1 MIHPMNRIA
10 LLLVCAL
17 AWLPENSAAAD
28 KPGEASIVFVGDVMV
43 AETPGALIARGV
55 DPFLPFQAILRAH
68 DIRIGNLEC
77 TVATGG
83 KAEAKPYTFRADPAV
98 LPLLARHFD
107 AMSLANNHSG
117 DFGKA
122 AFAEQLGLMKKAGLP
137 YFGGGHDATEAHA
150 PWIVER
156 NGLRIALLGY
166 LEFKPRSFEA
176 DAHRPGVAWSGEDD
190 QVIEDI
196 VAART
201 IHRADIVIPYMH
213 WGWEEEAQP
222 SPRLREF
229 ARRMIDAGADMV
241 VGGHPHV
248 TQGAD
253 VYKGKPI
260 IYSLGNFLFNG
271 FDTDATTT
279 GWVLSLRLGREGVRD
294 WRTHVARL
302 DADGV
307 PHPVA
312 DASSPCGRAGD
323 SEIRQCRGAP

>member
-1 MIHPMNRIA
+1 MMPAMQRFPPILALACA
-10 LLLVCAL
+10 LLAPP
-17 AWLPENSAAAD
+17 APAAPREVD
-28 KPGEASIVFVGDVMV
+28 MVFVGDVMV
-43 AETPGALIARGV
+43 AEIPGQLIAGGV
-55 DPFLPFQAILRAH
+55 DPFQPFGALLQRH
-68 DIRIGNLEC
+68 DLRIGNLEC
-77 TVATGG
+77 VVASGG
-83 KAEAKPYTFRADPAV
+83 TAVDKPYAFRADPGV
-98 LPLLARHFD
+98 LPVLKRHFD
-107 AMSLANNHSG
+107 AMSVANNHSG

-150 PWIVER
+150 PLIVER

-196 VAART
+196 IAART
-201 IHRADIVIPYMH
+201 IHHADIVIPYMH

-248 TQGAD
+248 TQGAET
-253 VYKGKPI
+253 YKGKPI

-271 FDTDATTT
+271 FDTPATTT
-279 GWVLSLRLGREGVRD
+279 GWVLSARVDRTGVVD

-302 DADGV
+302 DANGV
-307 PHPVA
+307 PHP
-312 DASSPCGRAGD
+312 DPTASSPCASPDRKAVNQCAG
-323 SEIRQCRGAP
+323 E

>member
-1 MIHPMNRIA
+1 MMAAMNRW
-10 LLLVCAL
+10 LLTCAL
-17 AWLPENSAAAD
+17 AFPMTTLAHPAAEGD
-28 KPGEASIVFVGDVMV
+28 DVSVVFVGDVMV
-43 AETPGALIARGV
+43 AETPGKLIAQGV
-55 DPFLPFQAILRAH
+55 DPFLPFQSLLQAH
-68 DIRIGNLEC
+68 DLRIGNLEC
-77 TVATGG
+77 VVATGG
-83 KAEAKPYTFRADPAV
+83 TALAKPYTFRAEPRV
-98 LPLLARHFD
+98 LPVLKRHFD

-122 AFAEQLGLMKKAGLP
+122 AFAEQLDLMRKAGLP
-137 YFGGGHDATEAHA
+137 YFGGGVDATEAHA
-150 PWIVER
+150 PLILER

-166 LEFKPRSFEA
+166 VEFKPRAFEA

>member
-1 MIHPMNRIA
+1 MTIRRPGA
-10 LLLVCAL
+10 AL
-17 AWLPENSAAAD
+17 ACLLALPAAAAD
-28 KPGEASIVFVGDVMV
+28 REASLVFVGDIMV
-43 AETPGALIARGV
+43 AERPGELIARGV
-55 DPFLPFQAILRAH
+55 DPFQPFAPLLASH
-68 DIRIGNLEC
+68 DLRIGNLEC
-77 TVATGG
+77 VVATGG
-83 KAEAKPYTFRADPAV
+83 TALAKPYTFRADPGV
-98 LPLLARHFD
+98 LPVLKRHFD

-122 AFAEQLGLMKKAGLP
+122 AFAEQLDLMRGAGLAG
-137 YFGGGHDATEAHA
+137 FGGGRNATEAHA
-150 PWIVER
+150 PLVVER

-176 DAHRPGVAWSGEDD
+176 DATRPGVAWSGEDE

-201 IHRADIVIPYMH
+201 VHHADIVIPFMH

-222 SPRLREF
+222 SPRLRAF

-248 TQGAD
+248 TQGAE
-253 VYKGKPI
+253 VYRGKPI
-260 IYSLGNFLFNG
+260 VYSLGNFLFNG
-271 FDTDATTT
+271 FATDATTT

>member
-1 MIHPMNRIA
+1 MAAMNRW
-10 LLLVCAL
+10 LLTCAL
-17 AWLPENSAAAD
+17 AFPMTTLAHPAAEGD
-28 KPGEASIVFVGDVMV
+28 DVSVVFVGDVMV
-43 AETPGALIARGV
+43 AETPGKLIAQGV
-55 DPFLPFQAILRAH
+55 DPFLPFQSLLQAH
-68 DIRIGNLEC
+68 DLRIGNLEC
-77 TVATGG
+77 VVATGG
-83 KAEAKPYTFRADPAV
+83 TALAKPYTFRAEPRV
-98 LPLLARHFD
+98 LPVLKRHFD

-122 AFAEQLGLMKKAGLP
+122 AFAEQLDLMRKAGLP
-137 YFGGGHDATEAHA
+137 YFGGGVDATEAHA
-150 PWIVER
+150 PLIMER

-166 LEFKPRSFEA
+166 VEFKPRAFEA

>member
-1 MIHPMNRIA
+1 MMAAMKRW
-10 LLLVCAL
+10 LLTCAL
-17 AWLPENSAAAD
+17 AFPMTTLAHPAAEGD
-28 KPGEASIVFVGDVMV
+28 DVSVVFVGDVMV
-43 AETPGALIARGV
+43 AETPGKLIAQGV
-55 DPFLPFQAILRAH
+55 DPFLPFQSILQAH
-68 DIRIGNLEC
+68 DLRIGNLEC
-77 TVATGG
+77 VVATGG
-83 KAEAKPYTFRADPAV
+83 TALAKPYTFRAEPRV
-98 LPLLARHFD
+98 LPVLKRHFD

-122 AFAEQLGLMKKAGLP
+122 AFAEQLDLMRKAGLP
-137 YFGGGHDATEAHA
+137 YFGGGVDATEAHA
-150 PWIVER
+150 PLIMER

-166 LEFKPRSFEA
+166 VEFKPRAFEA

>member
-1 MIHPMNRIA
+1 MMAAMNRW
-10 LLLVCAL
+10 LLTCAL
-17 AWLPENSAAAD
+17 AFPMTTLAHPAAEGD
-28 KPGEASIVFVGDVMV
+28 DVSVVFVGDVMV
-43 AETPGALIARGV
+43 AETPGKLIAQGV
-55 DPFLPFQAILRAH
+55 DPFLPFQSLLQAH
-68 DIRIGNLEC
+68 DLRIGNLEC
-77 TVATGG
+77 VVATGG
-83 KAEAKPYTFRADPAV
+83 TALAKPYTFRAEPRV
-98 LPLLARHFD
+98 LPVLKRHFD

-122 AFAEQLGLMKKAGLP
+122 AFAEQLDLMRKAGLP
-137 YFGGGHDATEAHA
+137 YFGGGVDATEAHA
-150 PWIVER
+150 PLIMER

-166 LEFKPRSFEA
+166 VEFKPRAFEA

-201 IHRADIVIPYMH
+201 VHRADIVIPYMH

-222 SPRLREF
+222 SPRLRAF

-260 IYSLGNFLFNG
+260 IYSLGNVLFNG

>member
-1 MIHPMNRIA
+1 MMAAMNRW
-10 LLLVCAL
+10 LLTCAL
-17 AWLPENSAAAD
+17 AFPMTTLAHPAAEGD
-28 KPGEASIVFVGDVMV
+28 DVSVVFVGDVMV
-43 AETPGALIARGV
+43 AETPGKLIAQGV
-55 DPFLPFQAILRAH
+55 DPFLPFQSLLQAH
-68 DIRIGNLEC
+68 DLRIGNLEC
-77 TVATGG
+77 VVATGG
-83 KAEAKPYTFRADPAV
+83 TALAKPYTFRAEPRV
-98 LPLLARHFD
+98 LPVLKRHFD

-122 AFAEQLGLMKKAGLP
+122 AFAEQLDLMRKAGLP
-137 YFGGGHDATEAHA
+137 YFGGGVDATEAHA
-150 PWIVER
+150 PLILER

-166 LEFKPRSFEA
+166 VEFKPRSFEA

-201 IHRADIVIPYMH
+201 VHRADIVIPYMH

-323 SEIRQCRGAP
+323 AEIRQCRGAP

>member
-1 MIHPMNRIA
+1 MKPFLLP
-10 LLLVCAL
+10 LLLL
-17 AWLPENSAAAD
+17 AGQAGASAS
-28 KPGEASIVFVGDVMV
+28 GREVSIAFVGDVMV
-43 AETPGALIARGV
+43 AERPGELIASGV
-55 DPFLPFQAILRAH
+55 DPLAPFEPLLSRH
-68 DIRIGNLEC
+68 DLRIGNLEC
-77 TVATGG
+77 VVATGG
-83 KAEAKPYTFRADPAV
+83 TALAKPYTFRADPGV
-98 LPLLARHFD
+98 LPVLKRHFD

-122 AFAEQLGLMKKAGLP
+122 AFAEQLERMQRAGLP
-137 YFGGGHDATEAHA
+137 YFGGGHDLTQAHA
-150 PWIVER
+150 PLILER

-166 LEFKPRSFEA
+166 VEFKPRAFEA
-176 DAHRPGVAWSGEDD
+176 DAHRPGVAWSGEDE
-190 QVIEDI
+190 QVIEDVI
-196 VAART
+196 DARRV
-201 IHRADIVIPYMH
+201 HRADIVIPFMH

-229 ARRMIDAGADMV
+229 ARRLIDAGADMV

-271 FDTDATTT
+271 FETEATTT
-279 GWVLSLRLGREGVRD
+279 GWMLSATLGPDGVRE

-307 PHPVA
+307 PHPA
-312 DASSPCGRAGD
+312 PAAPSPCGRAGD
-323 SEIRQCRGAP
+323 TAVRLCGGTP